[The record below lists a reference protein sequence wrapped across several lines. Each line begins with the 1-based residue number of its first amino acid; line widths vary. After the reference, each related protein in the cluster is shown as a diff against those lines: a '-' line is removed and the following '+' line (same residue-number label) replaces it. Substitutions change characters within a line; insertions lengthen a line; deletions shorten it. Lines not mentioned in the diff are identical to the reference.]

1 MTVRRGGQTYRV
13 YKRTYV
19 REAQQQG
26 AGIRLPGS
34 RLEKIQATAR
44 QTVMEAKRTMAS
56 TSATASDEVAEAPPE
71 LLRLGSNVAFA
82 MLNAKGSYEWWIG
95 RVQQMF
101 RRSAGAKGR
110 YVQVSD
116 PQLFDDAVQSQMK
129 VVCNWYKRQKQLPL
143 TFLYGAKGG
152 VSDSKQYS
160 LEHALAL
167 VEMMSSQ
174 DSEHCTLRDSAQER
188 KLDAALKLTMPS
200 LKKGS
205 KKTRGEEQQTLEAR
219 IERENMAAPPP
230 AAKRP
235 RGEPTDRSAG
245 AAAQHAKK
253 KKKK

>member
-1 MTVRRGGQTYRV
+1 MMTVRRGGQTYRV

-56 TSATASDEVAEAPPE
+56 TSAAASDEVAEAPPE

-188 KLDAALKLTMPS
+188 
-200 LKKGS
+200 
-205 KKTRGEEQQTLEAR
+205 
-219 IERENMAAPPP
+219 
-230 AAKRP
+230 
-235 RGEPTDRSAG
+235 
-245 AAAQHAKK
+245 
-253 KKKK
+253 

>member
-1 MTVRRGGQTYRV
+1 
-13 YKRTYV
+13 
-19 REAQQQG
+19 
-26 AGIRLPGS
+26 
-34 RLEKIQATAR
+34 
-44 QTVMEAKRTMAS
+44 
-56 TSATASDEVAEAPPE
+56 
-71 LLRLGSNVAFA
+71 
-82 MLNAKGSYEWWIG
+82 
-95 RVQQMF
+95 MF

-167 VEMMSSQ
+167 VEMVSSQ

-205 KKTRGEEQQTLEAR
+205 KKTRGEEQQTLKAR
-219 IERENMAAPPP
+219 TERENMAAPPL

-235 RGEPTDRSAG
+235 RGEPTDRSAA